1 MAFRANPLSLSVGE
15 TELEAWLRE
24 TGYLEIVDQGSSSSA
39 SSSSSS
45 IITLAVTVLTVNP
58 FSKLR
63 SDDFSGG
70 TPSWSRGGFIGCV
83 ESYSFPWSTEQARMR
98 VHENVKRYARNYS
111 SLFLL
116 FFASSLYQM
125 PFAVVGLIL
134 SLAIWD
140 TFKFCGDRWGLD
152 QYPLLRQILIRIA
165 QCGQFILVYSYDSY
179 NTLDEEVTKNSYCSY
194 CSDPNLF
201 ECANGLPMHPWR
213 QLCCH
218 DFARIIQEVKTN
230 LVNKMGKEEN
240 ESNTIDH
247 HNH

>member
-24 TGYLEIVDQGSSSSA
+24 TGYLEIVDQGSSSSILG
-39 SSSSSS
+39 S
-45 IITLAVTVLTVNP
+45 ILTLAVTVLTVNP

-116 FFASSLYQM
+116 FFASSL
-125 PFAVVGLIL
+125 
-134 SLAIWD
+134 
-140 TFKFCGDRWGLD
+140 
-152 QYPLLRQILIRIA
+152 QILIRIA
-165 QCGQFILVYSYDSY
+165 QCVTAVILICSNVQMAFLCTLGVSYAVMILHASFRKLNQPSKQD
-179 NTLDEEVTKNSYCSY
+179 
-194 CSDPNLF
+194 
-201 ECANGLPMHPWR
+201 
-213 QLCCH
+213 
-218 DFARIIQEVKTN
+218 
-230 LVNKMGKEEN
+230 GKRRK
-240 ESNTIDH
+240 
-247 HNH
+247 